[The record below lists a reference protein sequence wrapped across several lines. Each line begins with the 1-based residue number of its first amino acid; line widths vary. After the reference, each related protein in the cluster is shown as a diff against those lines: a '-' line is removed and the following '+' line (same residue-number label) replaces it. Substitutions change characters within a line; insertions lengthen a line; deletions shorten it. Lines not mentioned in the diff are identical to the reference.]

1 MAFSPCFPPPQLSL
15 KINRSVVVSR
25 LTCSQRFTFAL
36 KCTKAE
42 IYGQRVPVRMSKL
55 LGDWSFMVGS
65 RISIRPNVR
74 IFQPYRRSCVVRAS
88 WLASSQIASSVLT
101 LGTAA
106 VLPFYTLMVLAPKAE
121 LTKKSMES
129 AIPYIVLGLLY
140 AYLVYLSWTPDT
152 IRLLLGSQ
160 YWLPELSGIAKMFS
174 NEMTLASAWI
184 HLLAV
189 DLFAARQVFHDG
201 LESETETRHSVS
213 LCMLCC
219 PVGIVSHVL
228 TKGLTKTQ
236 ADEESPLLFSLLVSY
251 RKMALSPC
259 FSPSQSSL
267 KINRSEVVCRPT
279 CNQRFTFALRCTKAE
294 IYGQRV
300 PLRVS
305 NVLGDWSF
313 MVGSRISMRPNLQ
326 RFQPYRRSCVVRAS
340 WSPSSQIA
348 SSVFTLGTAAVL
360 PFYTLMVLAPKAE
373 LTKKSMESSIP
384 YIVLGLLYAY
394 LLYLSWTPDTLR
406 LMFASKY
413 WLPELSGIAK
423 MFSNEMTLASAWI
436 HLLAVD
442 LFAARSLSLSLSLSL
457 SRVHVCQHK
466 ILQITL
472 PQG

>member
-121 LTKKSMES
+121 LVMFPCHYQEVYGKCYTLYS
-129 AIPYIVLGLLY
+129 ART
-140 AYLVYLSWTPDT
+140 S
-152 IRLLLGSQ
+152 
-160 YWLPELSGIAKMFS
+160 LSGIAKMFS

-228 TKGLTKTQ
+228 TKGLTK
-236 ADEESPLLFSLLVSY
+236 
-251 RKMALSPC
+251 R
-259 FSPSQSSL
+259 
-267 KINRSEVVCRPT
+267 
-279 CNQRFTFALRCTKAE
+279 
-294 IYGQRV
+294 
-300 PLRVS
+300 
-305 NVLGDWSF
+305 
-313 MVGSRISMRPNLQ
+313 
-326 RFQPYRRSCVVRAS
+326 
-340 WSPSSQIA
+340 SPSSQIA

>member
-1 MAFSPCFPPPQLSL
+1 
-15 KINRSVVVSR
+15 
-25 LTCSQRFTFAL
+25 
-36 KCTKAE
+36 
-42 IYGQRVPVRMSKL
+42 MSKL

-74 IFQPYRRSCVVRAS
+74 IFQPYRRSCVLSVFSPAAG
-88 WLASSQIASSVLT
+88 LASSQIASSVLT

-106 VLPFYTLMVLAPKAE
+106 VLPFYALMVLAPKAE

-201 LESETETRHSVS
+201 LESKTETRHSVS

-228 TKGLTKTQ
+228 TKGLTKR
-236 ADEESPLLFSLLVSY
+236 L
-251 RKMALSPC
+251 
-259 FSPSQSSL
+259 
-267 KINRSEVVCRPT
+267 
-279 CNQRFTFALRCTKAE
+279 
-294 IYGQRV
+294 
-300 PLRVS
+300 
-305 NVLGDWSF
+305 
-313 MVGSRISMRPNLQ
+313 
-326 RFQPYRRSCVVRAS
+326 
-340 WSPSSQIA
+340 PSSQIA

-360 PFYTLMVLAPKAE
+360 PFYTLMVLAPKAD

-394 LLYLSWTPDTLR
+394 LLYLSWTPDTLQ

-442 LFAARSLSLSLSLSL
+442 LFAARQVFHDGLESETETRHSVSLCLLFCPVGIVSHVLTKALTKSSKHN
-457 SRVHVCQHK
+457 VH
-466 ILQITL
+466 
-472 PQG
+472 